1 MNKTSYMFDQ
11 GTGNFTIEGD
21 VPEQNDVYEFAMEN
35 MMRIDERAFELVSWL
50 LKTIRIDDIVLE
62 ISDFFEKRMDNSVK
76 VSFSEENCQ
85 FEMTND
91 HANIPIISKNSGI
104 LGCINLTGKF

>member
-1 MNKTSYMFDQ
+1 MRLNKTSYMFDQ
-11 GTGNFTIEGD
+11 ETGNFTIEGD

-62 ISDFFEKRMDNSVK
+62 ISDFFEKRME
-76 VSFSEENCQ
+76 SFV
-85 FEMTND
+85 
-91 HANIPIISKNSGI
+91 A
-104 LGCINLTGKF
+104 